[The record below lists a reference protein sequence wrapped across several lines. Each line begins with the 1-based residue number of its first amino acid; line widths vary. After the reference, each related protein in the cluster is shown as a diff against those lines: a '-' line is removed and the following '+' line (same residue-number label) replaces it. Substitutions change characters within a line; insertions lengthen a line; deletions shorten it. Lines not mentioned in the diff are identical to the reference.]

1 MKRDLALFATTAVF
15 IASLT
20 GCAKA
25 PATDAQAETADGY
38 IVCTEPRP
46 EICTMQYDPVCAQMK
61 DGARKT
67 YASDCSACS
76 DQLVDG
82 YSPGECSTVD

>member
-1 MKRDLALFATTAVF
+1 MKRPLALFATTAVV
-15 IASLT
+15 ISSLA

-25 PATDAQAETADGY
+25 PETDAQADTAGVY
-38 IVCTEPRP
+38 TVCTEPRP

-76 DQLVDG
+76 DQLVVG
-82 YSPGECSTVD
+82 YSPDECPTKD